1 VVEEPLVTDRDQIL
15 VALLACSASPS
26 AQADFDKQ
34 REQDYEF
41 SPPAGIVPPP
51 AEPLPEAAERQSEVD
66 DRDSLWSEFE
76 QRLVPLGGR
85 MATLEDLQQLEG
97 KRLWIDKDVRTSLQH
112 NSSDIWEAEV
122 GITTA
127 QIAVAETGT
136 LLLSAGPDRAR
147 LASLAPPIHV
157 VIIDRSAIVATL
169 DEAMRH
175 VTDRTSVFITGP
187 SRTADI
193 EGILIRGVHGP
204 GELWVVVTD

>member
-1 VVEEPLVTDRDQIL
+1 VEEPLVTDRDLIL
-15 VALLACSASPS
+15 SALHGCSAGPS
-26 AQADFDKQ
+26 LQADFDKQ
-34 REQDYEF
+34 REQDSES
-41 SPPAGIVPPP
+41 SPPAGIAPPL

-66 DRDSLWSEFE
+66 DRDSLWSQFE
-76 QRLVPLGGR
+76 QRLVALGGR
-85 MATLEDLQQLEG
+85 MSTLEELQQVEG
-97 KRLWIDKDVRTSLQH
+97 KRLWIDKDVRTPLQH

-136 LLLSAGPDRAR
+136 LLLSASPKRAR
-147 LASLAPPIHV
+147 LASLAPPIHI
-157 VIIDRSAIVATL
+157 VIIERSAIVATL
-169 DEAMRH
+169 DKAMEH

>member
-1 VVEEPLVTDRDQIL
+1 VTDRDQIL
-15 VALLACSASPS
+15 AALLACSAGPS
-26 AQADFDKQ
+26 VQVDFDKQ
-34 REQDYEF
+34 HEQESES
-41 SPPAGIVPPP
+41 SPPAGIAPPL
-51 AEPLPEAAERQSEVD
+51 AEPLPEAAERQGEVD
-66 DRDSLWSEFE
+66 DSDSLWSEFE
-76 QRLVPLGGR
+76 QRLVALGGR
-85 MATLEDLQQLEG
+85 MATLEDLQQLKG
-97 KRLWIDKDVRTSLQH
+97 KRLWIDRDVRTSLQH
-112 NSSDIWEAEV
+112 NSNDIWEAGV

-136 LLLSAGPDRAR
+136 LLRSAGPDRAR

-169 DEAMRH
+169 DKAMRH